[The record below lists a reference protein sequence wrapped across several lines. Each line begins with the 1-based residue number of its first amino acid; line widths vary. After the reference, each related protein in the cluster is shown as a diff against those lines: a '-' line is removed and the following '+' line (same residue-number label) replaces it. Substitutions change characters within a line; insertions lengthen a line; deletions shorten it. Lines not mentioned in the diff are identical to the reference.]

1 MMLLTSVLVWSL
13 SNALG
18 NRFLLNI
25 CFMGKMYFPDEV
37 QNKRASHA
45 EEHKAYKRELTMVIL
60 IWVGA
65 IVLIIID
72 IILLTKLL

>member
-1 MMLLTSVLVWSL
+1 MNYVHLKDGETSEGSL
-13 SNALG
+13 KDIWIRKKL
-18 NRFLLNI
+18 
-25 CFMGKMYFPDEV
+25 MGKMYFPDETP
-37 QNKRASHA
+37 NMKLSRA
-45 EEHKAYKRELTMVIL
+45 EQHKAYKRELTMVIL